1 MEADAALSKSF
12 VPLTISL
19 KCRGLNLPYFI
30 FSYLVLWTTSN
41 IMLGSTGERVFPL
54 CLFAFSPSHN
64 HSFLP
69 ASAGLSLAHI
79 CPSVCLVP
87 SWVSRPLTILQ
98 WASCQ
103 LASALNSTLL
113 LCSFCLLSKL
123 PTSVWKTG
131 SLDACP
137 NPSLLRNPLTFCFG
151 FLSLFVWVDLFRE
164 SFSSSS
170 FCYRFTC
177 ASLFISSSFRVS
189 FVFIQSHV
197 GSVVISNHTHWC
209 LCHVFI

>member
-1 MEADAALSKSF
+1 METDAALRKSF
-12 VPLTISL
+12 GLLTISL
-19 KCRGLNLPYFI
+19 KCRCLHFPYFI
-30 FSYLVLWTTSN
+30 LSYLVLWTTSN
-41 IMLGSTGERVFPL
+41 ITLRSTAERAFPL
-54 CLFAFSPSHN
+54 CLFAFSAPRN

-123 PTSVWKTG
+123 PPSVWNTG

-137 NPSLLRNPLTFCFG
+137 DPSLLRNPLPFCFG
-151 FLSLFVWVDLFRE
+151 LLSLFVWVDLFRE

-177 ASLFISSSFRVS
+177 ALLFISSSFRML
-189 FVFIQSHV
+189 FVFIQSHTFMLMPCSHV
-197 GSVVISNHTHWC
+197 GI
-209 LCHVFI
+209 